1 MWGTDSRVTGDT
13 PAELRSDTRPS
24 GLKLVDTRTWTVR
37 ALGPEGTGVRWQAG
51 RLLAFGSTW
60 DAEAQRERGT
70 GLTVYGPGSQPPR
83 HLLGDVAVFDAHLH
97 GDLVYASVDNG
108 GEQPGYVVVS
118 LVEGRVLRA
127 SKDWLPTLLLDDH
140 DSPC

>member
-1 MWGTDSRVTGDT
+1 
-13 PAELRSDTRPS
+13 
-24 GLKLVDTRTWTVR
+24 
-37 ALGPEGTGVRWQAG
+37 
-51 RLLAFGSTW
+51 
-60 DAEAQRERGT
+60 
-70 GLTVYGPGSQPPR
+70 
-83 HLLGDVAVFDAHLH
+83 VAVLDAHLQ

-118 LVEGRVLRA
+118 LRQGRVLRA